1 MPKFDKNWQRSRR
14 IEQERA
20 AFEEEAQRKLALIK
34 EAMEALETEISE
46 APLVG
51 CWLK

>member
-1 MPKFDKNWQRSRR
+1 M
-14 IEQERA
+14 

-46 APLVG
+46 APPRVLAQ
-51 CWLK
+51 